1 MDTITVSS
9 SFTSIYSTIPPATK
23 SCQLGKNKWYYFSL
37 MCLFIA
43 LNKVLFSINE
53 RVGHLGGKEV
63 NRNIKHQTTWGIRRL
78 TLDIRLWISDV
89 APQKSNIRQWTSDIT
104 RLASSIRHWTY
115 NIRHQTSEIRHQ
127 KWDIIR
133 QTLDIRLLTLDKRN
147 RTSDIG
153 HQMSDFRHAMSD
165 VGLQTSEVWCLMSNV
180 RCLTP
185 DVSCLMFNVRRLMFD
200 GFSPVGFCFSRV
212 RTQCEPASHAKEK
225 AVMREKK

>member
-43 LNKVLFSINE
+43 FNKVLFSINE

-104 RLASSIRHWTY
+104 RLASSIGHWTY

-127 KWDIIR
+127 KWDIR
-133 QTLDIRLLTLDKRN
+133 HQTLDIRN

-153 HQMSDFRHAMSD
+153 QQISDFRHPMCD
-165 VGLQTSEVWCLMSNV
+165 VRLQTS
-180 RCLTP
+180 
-185 DVSCLMFNVRRLMFD
+185 DV
-200 GFSPVGFCFSRV
+200 
-212 RTQCEPASHAKEK
+212 
-225 AVMREKK
+225 